1 MNKFQVILKWLSDN
15 WKVVS
20 GLIAAIIAALC
31 TLFAVQSCGSVVKA
45 TIRTPKDGTS
55 NAITISTNNPVEI
68 SPDVETS
75 PTITITPKKYK
86 KNDSEDAQR
95 NATERQPTAGVYTPD
110 RFYERR
116 QADTSKYIYPPQRSV
131 AQRENTHIIYRRLP
145 YTRRLP

>member
-15 WKVVS
+15 WKVIS

-86 KNDSEDAQR
+86 QNDSEDAQR
-95 NATERQPTAGVYTPD
+95 NATVR
-110 RFYERR
+110 
-116 QADTSKYIYPPQRSV
+116 
-131 AQRENTHIIYRRLP
+131 
-145 YTRRLP
+145 